1 MDVQSRIKELFVQ
14 QLKVTPEKVV
24 PEASI
29 KDDLG
34 ADSLDATEIIIA
46 LERTFEITIP
56 DDEALQLLTVGH
68 VIQYIERRLCASRE
82 GIVGG

>member
-56 DDEALQLLTVGH
+56 DDEALQFLTVGH
-68 VIQYIERRLCASRE
+68 VIQYIERRLSVSRE